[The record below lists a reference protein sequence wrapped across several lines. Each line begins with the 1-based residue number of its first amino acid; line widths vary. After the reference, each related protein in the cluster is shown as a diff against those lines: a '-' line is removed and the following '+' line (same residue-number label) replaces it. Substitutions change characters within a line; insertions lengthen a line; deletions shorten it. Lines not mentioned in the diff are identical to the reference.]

1 MKLSLK
7 SLIDPAL
14 AIIFFSHSGSCMDD
28 CQDLGWKRQR
38 EPLLILVENN
48 SSSPLIFKAKKT
60 AVSVREGDAPQE
72 YVLKI
77 HPKGH
82 PGSVQIFNCGEANG
96 MIFDYLYQKD
106 EGKGAWSMGFVLR
119 RNTRINHHLGLL
131 PVKAHLGSTLG
142 STFLF
147 NYSEVNSIPFY
158 QNNLVRTLY
167 LVFKA
172 INDVKD
178 KNKFNSTLNRD
189 TWIKILEAL
198 CLTSVRS
205 IEDFPGVPVAS
216 KFLDPSN
223 SLLRN

>member
-7 SLIDPAL
+7 SILGSAL
-14 AIIFFSHSGSCMDD
+14 GIIFFTHSGNCMDD
-28 CQDLGWKRQR
+28 RQNLEWKKQR
-38 EPLLILVENN
+38 APLLILVENN

-60 AVSVREGDAPQE
+60 AVSVREAEASQE

-82 PGSVQIFNCGEANG
+82 HGSVQILNCGEANG
-96 MIFDYLYQKD
+96 MIFDYLYHK
-106 EGKGAWSMGFVLR
+106 GKEGAWSMGFVLR

-131 PVKAHLGSTLG
+131 PVKAHIGSTLG
-142 STFLF
+142 STFIF

-158 QNNLVRTLY
+158 QNNLVKTLY

-172 INDVKD
+172 INDEKD
-178 KNKFNSTLNRD
+178 KNKFHSALNRD

-216 KFLDPSN
+216 
-223 SLLRN
+223 